1 MLFHANTALLNNSQT
16 VINAMTVF
24 RKAGEDWMLSAAGSD
39 PAIGS
44 IVTNSGVE
52 YVDKYEYQPS
62 DQKYEAR
69 GLINIQKDLLTDG
82 PLTVFI
88 NEYMFEIT
96 R

>member
-1 MLFHANTALLNNSQT
+1 MFYAERVLIDNGQSI
-16 VINAMTVF
+16 VNAMSVF
-24 RKAGEDWMLSAAGSD
+24 RKPGEDWMLSAAGSD